1 MRYSEIRLSEQQI
14 NEIRMNLSALRQQ
27 AAGINAL
34 AGMEFEMCVPGVS
47 DPEDATLEPD
57 YSVDENPRDIDDI
70 VTFFSNGD
78 YGLSSREGRGL
89 SRRLE
94 REFDEWLQEKIQDD
108 WDSDAGEYI
117 DNYISNNYSQEEID
131 DPDFDR
137 DYAADQAYDEY
148 HDNYEVSQRDWLRY
162 RGLFTMQDVA
172 GEYDL
177 SWPYLTQSSNDN
189 DISIEDLSK
198 DFSREIGR
206 PATWS
211 NDYHGAQRSPGTY
224 AVEPDGSI
232 EAPNGYAGIEFVSP
246 PLPVTE
252 ILSDLRK
259 VREWAGMTG
268 CETNKST
275 GLHINVSIPGRS
287 MANLDYVKLALLL
300 GDEYVLQEFG
310 RSANFYAKSAL
321 KIVKDRV
328 SAQSADVLAMIQQ
341 MKSRLGDLASKAI
354 HSGNTDKYTSINT
367 KEGYV
372 EFRSAGGDW
381 LSENFE
387 KLEATLLR
395 FVVALDAATD
405 PQKYRQEYLK
415 KLYKL
420 LNATGDTDP
429 ITYFA
434 KYVAGELPKDQLKSM
449 IQSLQLSR
457 QIAKEPPSARGASDF
472 WWNVTMTGQ
481 NASIEVVAN
490 SRALAINKAR
500 QEWGIPP
507 GNVPDSMFQARP
519 LRRHGGS
526 SYTGDWGL
534 WSKFAQA
541 FARMSNNPGSALRRF
556 QTQQQ
561 GQEWLSN
568 IGLDPAKF
576 DILPIPANYGQG
588 S

>member
-1 MRYSEIRLSEQQI
+1 MRYSEIKLSEQQLT
-14 NEIRMNLSALRQQ
+14 EIRMGLSALRQQ

-34 AGMEFEMCVPGVS
+34 AGMEFEMCVPGVADS
-47 DPEDATLEPD
+47 DNMDVEPD
-57 YSVDENPRDIDDI
+57 YDRDETPRDIDDI
-70 VTFFSNGD
+70 LIFFSNGD
-78 YGLSSREGRGL
+78 NPMSRWE
-89 SRRLE
+89 RRELE
-94 REFDEWLQEKIQDD
+94 SKLKQAFDEYSEEKLQDAWDREAGRYTQD
-108 WDSDAGEYI
+108 YI
-117 DNYISNNYSQEEID
+117 ERNYSPEEIE
-131 DPDFDR
+131 DPDFDER
-137 DYAADQAYDEY
+137 TANDDAYDEF
-148 HDNYEVSQRDWLRY
+148 HDDFSADEGDWLRY
-162 RGLFTMQDVA
+162 AGYFSMQDVA
-172 GEYDL
+172 NEFDL
-177 SWPYLTQSSNDN
+177 VWPYLRQASND
-189 DISIEDLSK
+189 DQLSIEDLSK

-211 NDYHGAQRSPGTY
+211 DDYHGAERTPGSY

-232 EAPNGYAGIEFVSP
+232 EAPDGYGGIEFVSP

-259 VREWAGMTG
+259 VREWAGMAG

-275 GLHINVSIPGRS
+275 GLHINVSIPDRGL
-287 MANLDYVKLALLL
+287 ANLDYVKLALLL

-310 RSANFYAKSAL
+310 RSANFYTKSSL

-328 SAQSADVLAMIQQ
+328 DAQAADVSALIQQ

-354 HSGNTDKYTSINT
+354 HSGNTDKYTSINA
-367 KEGYV
+367 KEGYI

-381 LSENFE
+381 LNENFE

-420 LNATGDTDP
+420 LNASGGTDP

-434 KYVAGELPKDQLKSM
+434 KYVAGELPKDQLKSL
-449 IQSLQLSR
+449 IQSLQLTR
-457 QIAKEPPSARGASDF
+457 QIEKEPPSARGSSDF

-490 SRALAINKAR
+490 SRALAIDKAR
-500 QEWGIPP
+500 REWGIPP
-507 GNVPDSMFQARP
+507 GNAPDSMFQARP

-526 SYTGDWGL
+526 SHTGDWGL

-541 FARMSNNPGSALRRF
+541 FARMSNNPSSALRRF

-561 GQEWLSN
+561 GQEWLQD